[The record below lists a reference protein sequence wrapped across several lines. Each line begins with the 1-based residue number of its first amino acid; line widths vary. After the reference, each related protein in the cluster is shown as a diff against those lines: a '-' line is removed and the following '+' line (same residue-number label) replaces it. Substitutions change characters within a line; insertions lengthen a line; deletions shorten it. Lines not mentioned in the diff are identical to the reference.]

1 MGEFENELQP
11 KIDECV
17 LFSRGLAAERFRFHR
32 RDCLAV
38 GLSQLPI
45 HLLKPCLQI
54 GDQVRDRLPMAWI
67 PHNRQEGAASVEVLA
82 QFGALIFVHQRYA
95 SGS

>member
-1 MGEFENELQP
+1 
-11 KIDECV
+11 
-17 LFSRGLAAERFRFHR
+17 
-32 RDCLAV
+32 
-38 GLSQLPI
+38 
-45 HLLKPCLQI
+45 
-54 GDQVRDRLPMAWI
+54 MAWI